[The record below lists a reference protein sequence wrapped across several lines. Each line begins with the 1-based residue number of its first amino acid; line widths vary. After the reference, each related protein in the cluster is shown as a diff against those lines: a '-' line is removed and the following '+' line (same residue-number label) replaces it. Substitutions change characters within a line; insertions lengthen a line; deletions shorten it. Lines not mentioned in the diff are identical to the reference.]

1 MDQVYIGDG
10 PFHARV
16 DAATIGNLEFT
27 KFSIRNLRSNSTP
40 RSFRHENSKTDVLFV
55 SLVLS
60 GSVSADQND
69 HVSTENAGDFSI
81 RDHSMPW
88 TIEHAGYSEML
99 AIQIPRDRLEGML
112 GTSRRFTG
120 LTVDGTLPTATL
132 TRSFLCNLARVG
144 EDLAPHAAERMVSVG
159 IDLIIACLAG
169 RMAKEPP
176 KALHGTL
183 TVQRAKAYVAAN
195 LGDPNLD
202 PSQVAAAMGVSLR
215 HLQALFR
222 ADGRNI
228 AGWIW
233 QRRLEMAAQR
243 LSDPACL
250 NVQVGEVAYRCGF
263 ADQAHFSRRFRD
275 RYGVCPREY
284 RHAALSQAAP

>member
-1 MDQVYIGDG
+1 MIL
-10 PFHARV
+10 
-16 DAATIGNLEFT
+16 I
-27 KFSIRNLRSNSTP
+27 
-40 RSFRHENSKTDVLFV
+40 
-55 SLVLS
+55 
-60 GSVSADQND
+60 GSVSADKNG
-69 HVSTENAGDFSI
+69 HVSTDNAGDFCI
-81 RDHSMPW
+81 RDPSMPW
-88 TIEHAGYSEML
+88 TIEHAGYSEVL
-99 AIQIPRDRLEGML
+99 AIQIPWNRLEGML

-120 LTVDGTLPTATL
+120 LTVDGTLPTSTL

-144 EDLAPHAAERMVSVG
+144 EDLAPHTAERLVSVG

-169 RMAKEPP
+169 RMATETP

-183 TVQRAKAYVAAN
+183 IVQRAKAYVAAN

-202 PSQVAAAMGVSLR
+202 PSQVAAAAGVSLR
-215 HLQALFR
+215 HLQALFQ

-228 AGWIW
+228 AAWIW

-263 ADQAHFSRRFRD
+263 ADQAHFSH
-275 RYGVCPREY
+275 RYAVSPREY
-284 RHAALSQAAP
+284 RHAALSQAGAP